1 MSWRTRRTTTIESAR
16 RALLPLICAL
26 LLAALLAV
34 FLAPAPAA
42 AYPEFETFVELH
54 SGRTIDCTL
63 CHTHPDG
70 PEGVRP
76 GQIRSLS
83 QEELEQLN
91 RARAAF
97 EPGSEVDSPILNDF
111 GDHILHT
118 VGKRRFLELRTSE
131 PAALA
136 DELGFDH
143 DLDGDGI
150 SDAREY
156 LDGTHPLD
164 AHHGDPW
171 LLFRH
176 NLRTYAV
183 HLVLILLATV
193 LGLYGLN
200 HLLAWFERTADQAVP
215 EEGSR

>member
-1 MSWRTRRTTTIESAR
+1 MTTESAFR
-16 RALLPLICAL
+16 GTPPLAPAL
-26 LLAALLAV
+26 LLLAV
-34 FLAPAPAA
+34 LATALAPAPAV
-42 AYPEFETFVELH
+42 AYPELETFVEMH
-54 SGRTIDCTL
+54 SGRSIDCTL

-83 QEELEQLN
+83 PEELERLN

-97 EPGSEVDSPILNDF
+97 EPVGPGEQGVDSPILNDF
-111 GDHILHT
+111 GDRILHV
-118 VGKRRFLELRTSE
+118 VGKRRFLELRTSHPE
-131 PAALA
+131 ELA

-164 AHHGDPW
+164 PHHGDPW

-176 NLRTYAV
+176 NLRKYAL
-183 HLVLILLATV
+183 HLALILIATL

-200 HLLAWFERTADQAVP
+200 HLLAWFEHTADQAAP
-215 EEGSR
+215 EEGS